1 MLESGHFLVTDIW
14 YYITTFSIFAF
25 DITNFKFGILLFFEF
40 NSFHILLGFNSSL
53 PQLAWD

>member
-25 DITNFKFGILLFFEF
+25 DFTIWHFAIL
-40 NSFHILLGFNSSL
+40 
-53 PQLAWD
+53 